1 MKNIRQGFYVIDP
14 PGGDT
19 EFRLSFLGR
28 LFFFFQTVTNMA
40 TVVEVM
46 TMFAL
51 RVRFKPRRRRR
62 QRLFMVPLNDIP
74 VSAITVVAFLLQQM
88 SQIMR

>member
-1 MKNIRQGFYVIDP
+1 
-14 PGGDT
+14 
-19 EFRLSFLGR
+19 
-28 LFFFFQTVTNMA
+28 MA

-62 QRLFMVPLNDIP
+62 QRLFMGLLNDIP

-88 SQIMR
+88 SQITRWTNVEVKWKAQRLGIN

>member
-1 MKNIRQGFYVIDP
+1 
-14 PGGDT
+14 
-19 EFRLSFLGR
+19 
-28 LFFFFQTVTNMA
+28 MA

-88 SQIMR
+88 SQIMRWTNVEVKWKAQRLGIN